1 MNDTTPQFERIVA
14 ERHRAMTPEER
25 LRAASD
31 MFETARAIVES
42 SLPAELTR
50 YERRLALIRR
60 IYGDELPP
68 AAQQAFAR
76 HSGED
81 PPSAPGSS

>member
-1 MNDTTPQFERIVA
+1 MSDTTAEFAKIVA
-14 ERHRAMTPEER
+14 DRHRAMTPEER

-42 SLPAELTR
+42 SLPANLTR

-60 IYGDELPP
+60 IYGDELPA
-68 AAQQAFAR
+68 AAQEAFAR
-76 HSGED
+76 HGDEIRETD
-81 PPSAPGSS
+81 RL

>member
-1 MNDTTPQFERIVA
+1 MNDTTTDFARIVA

-25 LRAASD
+25 LRAASE

-42 SLPAELTR
+42 SLPESMTR

-68 AAQQAFAR
+68 AAQEAFAR
-76 HSGED
+76 FGD
-81 PPSAPGSS
+81 PSA